1 MSPET
6 KSDMEHDLSS
16 AVHMVHIA
24 LTMLEKAL
32 GDRAAQESVTGR
44 PDTYH
49 VNAEDVDALLRALYE
64 TRNKSEP
71 RVIGICGVRLMHSSI
86 TVALSED
93 F

>member
-6 KSDMEHDLSS
+6 KSDIEHDLSS

-24 LTMLEKAL
+24 VTMVEKAL
-32 GDRAAQESVTGR
+32 RAAQESVTGR

-64 TRNKSEP
+64 TRNQ
-71 RVIGICGVRLMHSSI
+71 VRAARDRYLRGP
-86 TVALSED
+86 TDAL
-93 F
+93 

>member
-32 GDRAAQESVTGR
+32 GEQGGSRERHRATG
-44 PDTYH
+44 YLSC
-49 VNAEDVDALLRALYE
+49 E
-64 TRNKSEP
+64 
-71 RVIGICGVRLMHSSI
+71 CGGRGCLAARS
-86 TVALSED
+86 L
-93 F
+93 

>member
-1 MSPET
+1 
-6 KSDMEHDLSS
+6 
-16 AVHMVHIA
+16 MVHIA

-64 TRNKSEP
+64 TRNQVRAARDRYLRGPTDALASGLIHSDDSQSE
-71 RVIGICGVRLMHSSI
+71 RSS
-86 TVALSED
+86 SGSSR
-93 F
+93 